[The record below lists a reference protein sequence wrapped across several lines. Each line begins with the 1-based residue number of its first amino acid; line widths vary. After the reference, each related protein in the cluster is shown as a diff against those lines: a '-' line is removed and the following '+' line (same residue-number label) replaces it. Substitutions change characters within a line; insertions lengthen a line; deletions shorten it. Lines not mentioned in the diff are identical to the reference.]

1 MGLFRTKT
9 KHPLA
14 GLEPYDVRQGTQIP
28 LVNVEPGFVQFIRET
43 KVPTPRLGLESPI
56 AIIAS
61 GDRILAYY
69 DDQLIGEMD
78 PSMVPLY
85 IDDMNTL
92 ARRKKFGRTVV
103 YIKPEG
109 FKTPHSLGLNWGSG
123 GYDGGLL

>member
-1 MGLFRTKT
+1 MGWFRTKT
-9 KHPLA
+9 THPLA